1 MVAFQWSTNYQE
13 HQITIIYDTMWQS
26 TRRMAQA
33 IADGI
38 RDFDPTVRVVLMNA
52 AKDDK
57 NDILVEVFRS
67 KAIMVGSPTVNMGIT
82 YAIAGLLEMIHGMK
96 CKNKKVALA
105 PRLGRRWREA
115 HPAAIGGSGLRDC
128 RRTGQAALGSRHGG

>member
-1 MVAFQWSTNYQE
+1 MIRCGRN
-13 HQITIIYDTMWQS
+13 

-57 NDILVEVFRS
+57 NDILVEVFPL
-67 KAIMVGSPTVNMGIT
+67 KAIMVGKPTVNMGIT
-82 YAIAGLLEMIHGMK
+82 YAIAGLWK
-96 CKNKKVALA
+96 
-105 PRLGRRWREA
+105 
-115 HPAAIGGSGLRDC
+115 
-128 RRTGQAALGSRHGG
+128 